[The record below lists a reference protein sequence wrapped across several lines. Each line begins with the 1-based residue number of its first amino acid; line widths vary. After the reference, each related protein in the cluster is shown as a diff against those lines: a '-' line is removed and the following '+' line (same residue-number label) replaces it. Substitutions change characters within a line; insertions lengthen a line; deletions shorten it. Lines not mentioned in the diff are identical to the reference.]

1 MKPHEIVVSGKIT
14 DSGKLSIYMGELN
27 EFTAK
32 WKGARVIARFT
43 VSIPG
48 TSKNLKAYYYNY
60 IVPTMKQAIWESGD
74 RKTEEQ
80 AEIFIRELSPIMWE
94 AYPDPETGKYFRR
107 LREIK
112 DLSDSEFVEH
122 IDFLKQLAAENFGMY
137 VEDPRVL

>member
-14 DSGKLSIYMGELN
+14 DNGKLSMFMGELN
-27 EFTAK
+27 EFMAK

-80 AEIFIRELSPIMWE
+80 AEMFIRELSPVMWE
-94 AYPDPETGKYFRR
+94 AYPDTETGKYFRR

-112 DLSDSEFVEH
+112 DLSDSELVEH
-122 IDFLKQLAAENFGMY
+122 IDFLKQLAAENFGVY
-137 VEDPRVL
+137 VEDPRAL